1 MRLPRCRV
9 AQGIRGRSGGLLL
22 VVLLWP
28 SVYYQQLRALH
39 VVGVSAY
46 LHFVLLVRTGFS
58 AVDSNQ
64 PPYFGGFSPPPE
76 TAKATSIISSVI
88 IIIMFNRRVS
98 HKSI

>member
-9 AQGIRGRSGGLLL
+9 AQGLRGRSGGLLL

-39 VVGVSAY
+39 VVAVSAY
-46 LHFVLLVRTGFS
+46 LHFVLVRTGFS

-64 PPYFGGFSPPPE
+64 PPYFWGLSPPE

-88 IIIMFNRRVS
+88 IIMMFNRRVS